1 MEYVT
6 IAEAA
11 RRLRTV
17 SDKTI
22 RRAIAA
28 GKLKARYPH
37 PNKAEVSIEDLQVWH
52 HSLTIRPGETHH
64 RIAELEARVTEL
76 ENRVSTLYHQMEA
89 SSLAKKAPPKPD
101 ITAPDDFTYLSD
113 FCTLHYVPYQAA
125 ADLFPRAIRGQKIK
139 IRGRLQ
145 PIIGPKGRHDFY
157 LQLHARP
164 DFRTCDDCP
173 HTIIENGQSV

>member
-11 RRLRTV
+11 RRLGTI

-37 PNKAEVSIEDLQVWH
+37 PNRAEISTQDLEMWH
-52 HSLTIRPGETHH
+52 YSLTVRPGETQNK
-64 RIAELEARVTEL
+64 ITELEARITEL
-76 ENRVSTLYHQMEA
+76 ENQVRTLSQQMEA
-89 SSLAKKAPPKPD
+89 SSLAKKAPPKPE
-101 ITAPDDFTYLSD
+101 TAAPGGFTHLSD
-113 FCTLHYVPYQAA
+113 FCYLHYVPYQAA
-125 ADLFPRAIRGQKIK
+125 VDLFPRAIHGQKIK

-145 PIIGPKGRHDFY
+145 PIIGPRGRHDFY
-157 LQLHARP
+157 VQLHTRP
-164 DFRTCDDCP
+164 GFRICDDCP
-173 HTIIENGQSV
+173 HEITENGHPV